1 MDKDYIILDRRPDP
15 FATPRLVA
23 CLTVFSAL
31 LSSLV
36 AVLF

>member
-1 MDKDYIILDRRPDP
+1 MDQDYITLDRRPDP
-15 FATPRLVA
+15 FVTPRLVA